1 MTNNKPT
8 GTDPDLER
16 FCFKGGTKKK
26 KKKNGNPEIVKT
38 ELIHGLEMC
47 IILKHF

>member
-16 FCFKGGTKKK
+16 FCFKGAKK
-26 KKKNGNPEIVKT
+26 KKKNGNPETVKT
-38 ELIHGLEMC
+38 ELILGPEMC

>member
-8 GTDPDLER
+8 STNPDLER
-16 FCFKGGTKKK
+16 FCFKGGKKK
-26 KKKNGNPEIVKT
+26 KIGNPETVKT
-38 ELIHGLEMC
+38 ELIHGPKMC

>member
-26 KKKNGNPEIVKT
+26 NGNPETVKT
-38 ELIHGLEMC
+38 ELIHGPEMY

>member
-8 GTDPDLER
+8 GIDLDLER
-16 FCFKGGTKKK
+16 FCFKGGKKFGNLETA
-26 KKKNGNPEIVKT
+26 KN
-38 ELIHGLEMC
+38 ELILGLEMC

>member
-16 FCFKGGTKKK
+16 FCFKCG
-26 KKKNGNPEIVKT
+26 KKKNGNPETVKT
-38 ELIHGLEMC
+38 ELIHGPEMC

>member
-8 GTDPDLER
+8 GIDPDLER
-16 FCFKGGTKKK
+16 FCFKGAKKK
-26 KKKNGNPEIVKT
+26 KMEIQKQTVKT
-38 ELIHGLEMC
+38 ELILGPEMC

>member
-8 GTDPDLER
+8 GTNPDLER
-16 FCFKGGTKKK
+16 LCFKGAQ
-26 KKKNGNPEIVKT
+26 KKNGNPKTVKT
-38 ELIHGLEMC
+38 ELILGLEMC